1 MDIYKTTAKNNKIL
15 LKANIDTI
23 MIQIDGKDYYI
34 SEEDG
39 QLTITAQ
46 GDNRLSI
53 TPESKNIININLVKN
68 NES

>member
-1 MDIYKTTAKNNKIL
+1 MDIYKTNAKNNKIL
-15 LKANIDTI
+15 LKAKIDTI

-46 GDNRLSI
+46 GVNRLSI